1 MTTVNEEGKAL
12 VEQSTFDKGK
22 ALAEFMEYIHTY
34 LTDDECNQ
42 VLKAFELADKAHEGQ
57 LRASGEPYIM
67 HPLAVAEIFGAF
79 ANRSYYIDCGPTP
92 RCR

>member
-12 VEQSTFDKGK
+12 VEQSTFDKEK

-42 VLKAFELADKAHEGQ
+42 VLKAF
-57 LRASGEPYIM
+57 
-67 HPLAVAEIFGAF
+67 
-79 ANRSYYIDCGPTP
+79 
-92 RCR
+92 